1 MCRNC
6 TRAQFSGCGSPSGPD
21 FAPDVVAGAF
31 RQALLSFPRGV
42 GELKM
47 AKAHPPRGVGRPA
60 TAALKTMAKVPA
72 AAQTKG
78 SASARFFAEK
88 RPDARI
94 GPRPNPVT
102 AVMR

>member
-72 AAQTKG
+72 AARPKG
-78 SASARFFAEK
+78 SASALSAEK

-94 GPRPNPVT
+94 GRRPNPVT